1 MAPETVQTVDF
12 ALRLVDTLGT
22 LGILILALVLFYRG
36 DIMSKNTV
44 ERMLTE
50 SREQVKTLAQEIIQ
64 GMDGLEEPIVKAVH
78 EAVRTAL
85 LEFSNNMNSGNGN
98 GRKRGGQF

>member
-1 MAPETVQTVDF
+1 MAPEQLQTVDF
-12 ALRLVDTLGT
+12 ILRLVDTLGT
-22 LGILILALVLFYRG
+22 LGVLVLAVILFYRG

-78 EAVRTAL
+78 EAVRKAL
-85 LEFSNNMNSGNGN
+85 LEFTNESNGN
-98 GRKRGGQF
+98 GRRRGQF

>member
-1 MAPETVQTVDF
+1 MAPDTMQTADF
-12 ALRLVDTLGT
+12 ILRLLDTAGSLGF
-22 LGILILALVLFYRG
+22 LIMAVILFYRG

-44 ERMLTE
+44 ERMLAE

-85 LEFSNNMNSGNGN
+85 LEFSNTNGGNGN
-98 GRKRGGQF
+98 GNSRRRGQF